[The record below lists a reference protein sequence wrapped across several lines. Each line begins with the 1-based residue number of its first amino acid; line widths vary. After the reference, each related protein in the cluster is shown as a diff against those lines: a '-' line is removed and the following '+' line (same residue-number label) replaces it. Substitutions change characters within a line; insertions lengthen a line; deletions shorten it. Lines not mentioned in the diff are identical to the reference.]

1 VEVEAIRQEA
11 TREVRQEIGAKLQGP
26 EAFARHFETC
36 IVCHNCME
44 QCPVCYCNE
53 CFFESQTFRYEGD
66 KMMLWAR
73 NRGALA
79 MPTDKAMFHLGRMAH
94 MVATCIGCG
103 MCAQACPVDI
113 NVGRVFKYVASQV
126 QPEFD
131 YKAGLSIDDPL
142 PQATYLEDEL
152 EPR

>member
-1 VEVEAIRQEA
+1 
-11 TREVRQEIGAKLQGP
+11 
-26 EAFARHFETC
+26 
-36 IVCHNCME
+36 
-44 QCPVCYCNE
+44 
-53 CFFESQTFRYEGD
+53 
-66 KMMLWAR
+66 
-73 NRGALA
+73 
-79 MPTDKAMFHLGRMAH
+79 MPTDKAMFHLGRMGH

-131 YKAGLSIDDPL
+131 YKAGSSIDDPL